1 MDISIIILEVVE
13 EMKINDFI
21 FRFKYR
27 NDEKSLCRVRTFL
40 GRENKIIN
48 LITDLED
55 LNISKVSLI
64 NSIEFACSELI
75 EKNMTCEDAIFI
87 EHTESESLEE
97 QKFDMVTFN
106 PRGGPIWKNINI
118 NEVKK
123 ILNCIDDE
131 LINTTKK
138 NRNLVE
144 TIDRIRY
151 RINPETDFLYKES
164 PEVIKRKLEIKENR
178 ISKSKLE
185 DLIKN
190 RSKEQEIARLLKSDL
205 SVFGEVYSFPKDEYI
220 CFSEYPI
227 YDRYI
232 DYVVITGRSRMQV
245 YLIEIKGAEFNLVN
259 KDSKFNEKINE
270 ADSQIS
276 RTLGYIFRNYM
287 AFKDDIHEK
296 RRLVEKGEKIFNSFR
311 GPISKLEV
319 DRQKDITIHSV
330 IIGGVTNDDIKESRL
345 RHDYENKNDFRIK
358 LESWDTF
365 IRKLSNR

>member
-123 ILNCIDDE
+123 
-131 LINTTKK
+131 
-138 NRNLVE
+138 
-144 TIDRIRY
+144 
-151 RINPETDFLYKES
+151 F
-164 PEVIKRKLEIKENR
+164 
-178 ISKSKLE
+178 
-185 DLIKN
+185 
-190 RSKEQEIARLLKSDL
+190 
-205 SVFGEVYSFPKDEYI
+205 
-220 CFSEYPI
+220 
-227 YDRYI
+227 
-232 DYVVITGRSRMQV
+232 
-245 YLIEIKGAEFNLVN
+245 
-259 KDSKFNEKINE
+259 
-270 ADSQIS
+270 
-276 RTLGYIFRNYM
+276 
-287 AFKDDIHEK
+287 
-296 RRLVEKGEKIFNSFR
+296 
-311 GPISKLEV
+311 
-319 DRQKDITIHSV
+319 
-330 IIGGVTNDDIKESRL
+330 
-345 RHDYENKNDFRIK
+345 
-358 LESWDTF
+358 
-365 IRKLSNR
+365 